1 MYKEYRAQFDSLE
14 MSSRSMAPDLER
26 DQYSVPRFDGRLVG
40 SRGVS
45 GPSKVFVKTVPA
57 GGRKTKRGPGEGLMS
72 KLMVLKQRHG
82 QLQEEIDTEMRRPL
96 PDPLIAQKLKRLRL
110 RIKDEIE
117 CIAGVLRTV
126 GRPLPADLPA
136 M

>member
-1 MYKEYRAQFDSLE
+1 MHKEYRAQIDSLD

-26 DQYSVPRFDGRLVG
+26 GRSSMARVDVASSDSRDG
-40 SRGVS
+40 S
-45 GPSKVFVKTVPA
+45 GPSKILVKTAPTS
-57 GGRKTKRGPGEGLMS
+57 GRKSKRRPGEGLMA

-82 QLQEEIDTEMRRPL
+82 QLQEEIDTEMQRPL
-96 PDPLIAQKLKRLRL
+96 PDPMIAQRLKRLRL

-126 GRPLPADLPA
+126 GRPLPAGLSA
-136 M
+136 I

>member
-1 MYKEYRAQFDSLE
+1 MYKEYRAQFDSLD

-26 DQYSVPRFDGRLVG
+26 DRSSMPRIDARPAGSCDG
-40 SRGVS
+40 S
-45 GPSKVFVKTVPA
+45 GPSRVLVKTVPKN
-57 GGRKTKRGPGEGLMS
+57 GRKSKRRPGEGLMA

-82 QLQEEIDTEMRRPL
+82 QLQEEIDTEMQRPL
-96 PDPLIAQKLKRLRL
+96 PDPMIAQRLKRLRL

-126 GRPLPADLPA
+126 GQPLPANLPA
-136 M
+136 V

>member
-1 MYKEYRAQFDSLE
+1 MHKEYRAQFDSLD

-26 DQYSVPRFDGRLVG
+26 DRFSMSRVDVRSAG
-40 SRGVS
+40 SRDGS
-45 GPSKVFVKTVPA
+45 GPAKVLVKTVPTS
-57 GGRKTKRGPGEGLMS
+57 GRKSKRRPGEGLLA

-82 QLQEEIDTEMRRPL
+82 QLQEEIDTEMQRPL
-96 PDPLIAQKLKRLRL
+96 PDPMIAQRLKRIRL

-126 GRPLPADLPA
+126 GRPVPASLSA
-136 M
+136 V